1 MEKNF
6 DVICIGA
13 ALIDIVA
20 KIERHPIQDDEIFVP
35 NLQIMSGG
43 AAANTA
49 FACKLLG
56 LEVAF
61 IGKIGYNDEFG
72 KKIINDFRGISLNTN
87 LIKYSQEHAT
97 GLAYV
102 AIDKSGDRR
111 IYAYSGAANSLSSK
125 DINSE
130 EIYKAKIIFLSSLK
144 NLESFKKAAKI
155 AKNHKIPIILN
166 PGMLIIEQGYSNI
179 QGLLSDIDI
188 LIISEREFLCLFQII
203 EKKLEKQKIEEKIS
217 NLFKLGIKVIVITMG
232 KNGAWLIN
240 SEEAELIEAIKV
252 EKIIDTTGAG
262 DAFSAGFIYGFN
274 KNFSFKFE
282 DLKFNVEI
290 GNLIAGKCI
299 QELGARNGIP
309 NIEEITSNFK
319 ISI

>member
-1 MEKNF
+1 MEKDF

-13 ALIDIVA
+13 ALIDMVA
-20 KIERHPIQDDEIFVP
+20 KIERHPIEDDEIFVP
-35 NLQIMSGG
+35 SLQIMSGG

-49 FACKLLG
+49 YACKLLG
-56 LEVAF
+56 LKTAF

-72 KKIINDFRGISLNTN
+72 NKIIKDFEEISLNTT
-87 LIKYSQEHAT
+87 LIKYSREHVT

-102 AIDKSGDRR
+102 AIDGSGDRR
-111 IYAYSGAANSLSSK
+111 IYAYSGAANLLSSN

-130 EIYKAKIIFLSSLK
+130 EILKAKIIFLSSLQ
-144 NLESFKKAAKI
+144 NLAPLVKAAKI
-155 AKNHKIPIILN
+155 AKEHKIPIILN
-166 PGMLIIEQGYSNI
+166 PGMLVIEQGYSKI

-188 LIISEREFLCLFQII
+188 LIISEREFLYLFQIE
-203 EKKLEKQKIEEKIS
+203 EKKLEKKIIEEKII

-232 KNGAWLIN
+232 KKGAWLIT
-240 SEEAELIEAIKV
+240 SVVAELIGTIKV

-262 DAFSAGFIYGFN
+262 DVFSAGFIYGFN
-274 KNFSFKFE
+274 KNLSFKFE
-282 DLKFNVEI
+282 DLKLNVEI
-290 GNLIAGKCI
+290 GNIIAGKCI